1 MHMSDSLPDKRIIV
15 INEAGQ
21 DISLLHEDPG
31 TEIQYTKDFGC
42 GLDVHSKFIQV
53 SVLVKRNL
61 SVYEYRKDFKTDWD
75 SLAEAKQWVFS
86 VIRNN
91 SQPAVD
97 PEKLFSIVVYA
108 EISIFFSFSSSRN
121 IRFSSCSSLTSFR
134 RESSVYASTFINIPH
149 YQSNSAQL
157 TFP

>member
-53 SVLVKRNL
+53 SVQGCCKVNKLKPHSEFIFQPMLTKKKKKNIW
-61 SVYEYRKDFKTDWD
+61 SV
-75 SLAEAKQWVFS
+75 
-86 VIRNN
+86 
-91 SQPAVD
+91 
-97 PEKLFSIVVYA
+97 
-108 EISIFFSFSSSRN
+108 
-121 IRFSSCSSLTSFR
+121 
-134 RESSVYASTFINIPH
+134 
-149 YQSNSAQL
+149 
-157 TFP
+157 

>member
-1 MHMSDSLPDKRIIV
+1 M
-15 INEAGQ
+15 

-97 PEKLFSIVVYA
+97 PEKHFHYCL
-108 EISIFFSFSSSRN
+108 
-121 IRFSSCSSLTSFR
+121 
-134 RESSVYASTFINIPH
+134 ESTSVYHCVILKAWEGTPSVINPSLARAGSKKNR
-149 YQSNSAQL
+149 YS
-157 TFP
+157 